1 MKKKFDKFQVIY
13 RLPIF
18 FIGLFI
24 YFIFKKNL
32 SIVHKQ
38 IIYLNYFYDG
48 DLTKIPFARF
58 FFNSQIET
66 GSISELINKG
76 YMIEEKFLE
85 KDEIIQIYKFISEK
99 INKIKFNKIE
109 DFHLKLS
116 ENLKLINNNKITIEN
131 EQLINEDIFKDII
144 KKKYVKDILDKY
156 FGNKKKIIDVLSL
169 SITQNV
175 NSKTIEDSAQMY
187 HYDMDRLN
195 WVKFFIYLTDVEKD
209 HGPHQFIE
217 NTHKPGEISS
227 KILSYGYKRLDEEEI
242 NNIYDNKLIKTFT
255 GKSGKLIVENTK
267 GLHRGKLPKKDFY
280 RIMLTISFTT
290 SRFGSPMNKIPIN
303 NLDQN
308 FKKYLNENR
317 IEFF

>member
-1 MKKKFDKFQVIY
+1 
-13 RLPIF
+13 
-18 FIGLFI
+18 
-24 YFIFKKNL
+24 
-32 SIVHKQ
+32 
-38 IIYLNYFYDG
+38 
-48 DLTKIPFARF
+48 
-58 FFNSQIET
+58 
-66 GSISELINKG
+66 
-76 YMIEEKFLE
+76 
-85 KDEIIQIYKFISEK
+85 KFISEK

-255 GKSGKLIVENTK
+255 GKSGKL
-267 GLHRGKLPKKDFY
+267 
-280 RIMLTISFTT
+280 
-290 SRFGSPMNKIPIN
+290 
-303 NLDQN
+303 
-308 FKKYLNENR
+308 
-317 IEFF
+317 